1 MWAIFLVETGQA
13 SLGQADTCTDCGSKS
28 HWLVLRSCNVQ
39 HLRHPGAGPSTAS
52 VCSVLST
59 DLPWTEHINLPL
71 VGLWF
76 LGIWQWWKANMFS
89 GKILVDTFYCSGFL
103 AQSLSVGELQF
114 ITHSVRSMSLGN
126 CGIVW
131 CPQWNCLMKWALLTT
146 QEASYALITAHEVSI
161 SSRSL
166 TRFFWGAKIINFH
179 FLVAL
184 LIGVQIVHPFHSP
197 WNNAPHLLLLWG
209 SNSDVFWPITSKK
222 YWEKRN

>member
-1 MWAIFLVETGQA
+1 MVPGDLTMMKGQYVLRKD
-13 SLGQADTCTDCGSKS
+13 SRGYILLFRLSSSVTLCSWISTHNTFCEKHVLGQ
-28 HWLVLRSCNVQ
+28 L
-39 HLRHPGAGPSTAS
+39 
-52 VCSVLST
+52 
-59 DLPWTEHINLPL
+59 
-71 VGLWF
+71 
-76 LGIWQWWKANMFS
+76 
-89 GKILVDTFYCSGFL
+89 
-103 AQSLSVGELQF
+103 
-114 ITHSVRSMSLGN
+114 
-126 CGIVW
+126 

-146 QEASYALITAHEVSI
+146 QEASYVLITAHEVSI

-222 YWEKRN
+222 YWEKHN

>member
-13 SLGQADTCTDCGSKS
+13 SLGQADTCTDCRSKS
-28 HWLVLRSCNVQ
+28 HWLVLSCNVQ
-39 HLRHPGAGPSTAS
+39 QLRHPGAGPSTAS
-52 VCSVLST
+52 VCGVLST
-59 DLPWTEHINLPL
+59 DLPWAGCIHLPL
-71 VGLWF
+71 VCLWF

-89 GKILVDTFYCSGFL
+89 GKILVDAFYCSGFL
-103 AQSLSVGELQF
+103 AQSLCSWISIHNTFCEKHV
-114 ITHSVRSMSLGN
+114 LGQL
-126 CGIVW
+126 

-209 SNSDVFWPITSKK
+209 GNSDVFWPITSKK
-222 YWEKRN
+222 YWEKHN